1 MIISVVLCVL
11 NGELFIEEQLR
22 SIARQTRVPD
32 EVLIFDDRST
42 DATVDIAR
50 SIGAETGLNCSI
62 HLNEKRLGVEENFA
76 FGMSRASGDVIFFC
90 DCDDVWVADKVE
102 KMAAPFE
109 ADPDVTLVYS
119 DGYITGPTLEKTG
132 YTLFTWKPGK
142 KRLQDGDA
150 RPIGEFLRKGQ
161 APGIKASAMAF
172 SARVCDLA
180 GPLPHGIAHDNWISF
195 FGYALGKV
203 VAINEPL
210 HYYRRHDQ
218 AWGSSSTNTLFD
230 ELKTPEDQSSQLR
243 RNKAHLAQC
252 LSDRMCALDREMKGK
267 TAFPPR
273 FYELKLAAREAAR
286 TLKARENIRKTSG
299 GTQRVL
305 KGIASLVRGDYIAIK
320 VVKQKFKIFAKD
332 IGLLSSK

>member
-1 MIISVVLCVL
+1 MTVSVVLCVL

-22 SIARQTRVPD
+22 SIAQQTRLPD

-42 DATVDIAR
+42 DATLDIVR

-62 HLNEKRLGVEENFA
+62 HINKKRLGVEENFA
-76 FGMSRASGDVIFFC
+76 YGMSQASGDVIFFC
-90 DCDDVWVADKVE
+90 DCDDVWVPQKVE
-102 KMAAPFE
+102 KMVAPFE

-132 YTLFTWKPGK
+132 YTLFTWKPDK

-172 SARVCDLA
+172 SARVRDLA
-180 GPLPHGIAHDNWISF
+180 GPLPHGIAHDNWVSF
-195 FGYALGKV
+195 FGYALGRV

-218 AWGSSSTNTLFD
+218 AWGSSSTNTLFE

-243 RNKAHLAQC
+243 RNKVHLTQC
-252 LSDRMCALDREMKGK
+252 LFDRMCALDREMSGK
-267 TAFPPR
+267 MTFPPR
-273 FYELKLAAREAAR
+273 FYELKLATQEASQ
-286 TLKARENIRKTSG
+286 TLRARENIRKTPG
-299 GTQRVL
+299 GAQRVL
-305 KGIASLVRGDYIAIK
+305 KGIVSLIRGDYIAMK
-320 VVKQKFKIFAKD
+320 DVKQKFKALAKD
-332 IGLLSSK
+332 IRLSSFK